1 MQLSFNPAIPLLGI
15 YLTFDIQS
23 YTNSTI
29 YNSKSAEANKLS
41 LMWELVKSI
50 MVYLH
55 EKILDVL
62 IRKERRI

>member
-15 YLTFDIQS
+15 YLTFYIQS

-29 YNSKSAEANKLS
+29 YNSKSAEANIMS

-55 EKILDVL
+55 EKILDIL
-62 IRKERRI
+62 LRKERRI